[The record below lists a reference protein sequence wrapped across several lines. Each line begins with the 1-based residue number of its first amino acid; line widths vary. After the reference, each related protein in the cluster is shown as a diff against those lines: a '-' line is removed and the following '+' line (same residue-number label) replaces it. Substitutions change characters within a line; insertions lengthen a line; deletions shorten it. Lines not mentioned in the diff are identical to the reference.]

1 MKLLTIL
8 LCLIFLGNSHDLE
21 VEIEGI
27 PNTKGTL
34 FIGLFNSS
42 ASFPQFGKQYK
53 GIVIDHN
60 AKTYTYKFKDLPQ
73 DTYALAIYHDENN
86 NRKLDKN
93 LFGAPIEAYGFSNN
107 ALSISAM
114 GFYFSNYCRSVLVWA
129 VVFCR
134 NYFFSSNGY
143 TMDGLYARRIW
154 LV

>member
-8 LCLIFLGNSHDLE
+8 LCLIFLGASHDLE

-107 ALSISAM
+107 ARETFSAPS
-114 GFYFSNYCRSVLVWA
+114 FESAKIKLD
-129 VVFCR
+129 R
-134 NYFFSSNGY
+134 NKKIVI
-143 TMDGLYARRIW
+143 RIK
-154 LV
+154 